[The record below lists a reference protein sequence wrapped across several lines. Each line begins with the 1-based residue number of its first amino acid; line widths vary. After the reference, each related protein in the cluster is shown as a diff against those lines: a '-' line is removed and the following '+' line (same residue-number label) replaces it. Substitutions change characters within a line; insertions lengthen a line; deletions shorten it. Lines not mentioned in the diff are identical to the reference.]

1 MKRTLPSAQFRAPVL
16 KDIPNDFAPETQAAI
31 ESIEF
36 EHAVKIGF
44 QTQRRF
50 WEEDHA
56 IYGGISWTDQ
66 DITQIWYPSNG
77 YHRRKGV
84 IMGAYIWD
92 DQPGQGLRFTQMSP
106 PERLRAAMAEGEKIH
121 PGYTDEIESGVS
133 RAWLNVP
140 FQKGAWPRNYEAPPE
155 LLKPDGAIYFAGDQA
170 TALPGWQEG
179 AALAAHAAV
188 EAIHARVTAS

>member
-1 MKRTLPSAQFRAPVL
+1 ML
-16 KDIPNDFAPETQAAI
+16 KDISNDFAPETQAAI

-44 QTQRRF
+44 QARRRF
-50 WEEDHA
+50 WEDDHA
-56 IYGGISWTDQ
+56 IYGGISWSDQ

-92 DQPGQGLRFTQMSP
+92 DQPGQGLRFTQMTP
-106 PERLRAAMAEGEKIH
+106 PERLRTAMTEGEQIH

-140 FQKGAWPRNYEAPPE
+140 VPKGW
-155 LLKPDGAIYFAGDQA
+155 
-170 TALPGWQEG
+170 
-179 AALAAHAAV
+179 LAA
-188 EAIHARVTAS
+188 EL